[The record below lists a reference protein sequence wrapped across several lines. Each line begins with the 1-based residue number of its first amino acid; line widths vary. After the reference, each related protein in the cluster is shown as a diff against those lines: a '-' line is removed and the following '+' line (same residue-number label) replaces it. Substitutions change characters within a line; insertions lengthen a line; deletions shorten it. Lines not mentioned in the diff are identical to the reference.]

1 MRGLFALEHV
11 IVLEGEGLVFF
22 LYDELL
28 TRYLG
33 GGADVVELRK
43 VDVHGPFLAQARL
56 LGEIG
61 RLRFDGL
68 EQVLGGEFALECVG
82 VCVGIAQDA
91 FAGFEQLGDQGMGYS
106 RLS

>member
-56 LGEIG
+56 LA
-61 RLRFDGL
+61 RLAACASMALSRYL
-68 EQVLGGEFALECVG
+68 VVSLRSSVLGYA
-82 VCVGIAQDA
+82 
-91 FAGFEQLGDQGMGYS
+91 
-106 RLS
+106 